1 MYMKKNLEVINAEIA
16 KQEIEQGKE
25 LSMREKVS
33 AYLALHAAEHFA
45 AACEDVELSEVE
57 ELLNNIKKEDGIFW
71 CFTSPTIGGTNP
83 KTGKP
88 NPTKEEYEDANKDA
102 VRCDILDSRQWYK
115 KPRTLR
121 DATDIVSLV
130 SGWNRYQDATT
141 KGKDKLIAQLK
152 KELAEAF
159 MADDFDKANKIK
171 SQLKELEK

>member
-1 MYMKKNLEVINAEIA
+1 MNKKNEVVN
-16 KQEIEQGKE
+16 QETTKAAIEESRE

-45 AACEDVELSEVE
+45 AACNDVELSDVE
-57 ELLNNIKKEDGIFW
+57 ELLKNIKKEDGIFW
-71 CFTSPTIGGTNP
+71 CYTSPTIGGTNP

-88 NPTKEEYEDANKDA
+88 NPTKEEYENANKDA

-152 KELAEAF
+152 KDLAEAF